1 MFSYYYYSILFI
13 ISVDVISFLLDID
26 ISIYYLVSFIS
37 LVLYLYY
44 SFLVNVY
51 KSKNFLGDG

>member
-37 LVLYLYY
+37 LVLYLYF

>member
-13 ISVDVISFLLDID
+13 ISVDVISFVLDID

-44 SFLVNVY
+44 NFLVNVY

>member
-1 MFSYYYYSILFI
+1 MFLYYYYSILFI